1 MKLYNNIDLL
11 STPTEKQHIIN
22 KKVLDDEVSKI
33 NAKLNLSL
41 EKTIVC
47 IVDDDGTNRTSDAYT
62 GMTTWLNDKGIPMNF
77 AICHD
82 TIGTSGK
89 YTVTQL
95 QELQAKGNDI
105 LIHGN
110 PKLTTLAD
118 ETAVIT
124 EIESALQFHTSNGL
138 KPTNVYVYPQG
149 LNSDGTLTAK
159 QVKEIVGRYFDYGL
173 NVNIASMSGED
184 TKGLW
189 NKVPLVDKLN
199 IARMEVS
206 STKGLDA
213 NKSKIDACIENK
225 GLLILFTHSFQ
236 SQFTSGG
243 YDEFKKIINYL
254 STQDVEFLTVSNA
267 LKKIENIK
275 DGNKFALKE
284 DIVLINENAKSGQIA
299 DAKSVYGKLYKTVTE
314 TIIDVAEHYEL
325 ASVQDGSEGLK
336 IVADGTVADIDK
348 EIQLSDVQAKLLN
361 TDVHVYAAGE
371 YVVLIPE
378 QNHEEEYEESIYLPR
393 SETPESATFM
403 TIKEFDDMWGT
414 TEILPYT
421 EV

>member
-47 IVDDDGTNRTSDAYT
+47 IIDDDGTTRSGDKYT
-62 GMTTWLNDKGIPMNF
+62 GMTTWLNEQGILMNF
-77 AICHD
+77 AICYN

-89 YTVTQL
+89 YTVSDL
-95 QELQAKGNDI
+95 QNLQAKGNDI
-105 LIHGN
+105 LVHGLT
-110 PKLTTLAD
+110 KLQDLNSED
-118 ETAVIT
+118 EVV
-124 EIESALQFHTSNGL
+124 EELQKAIKFHTDNNL
-138 KPTNVYVYPQG
+138 TPTNVYVYPDG
-149 LNSDGTLTAK
+149 LNSDATLTTT

-173 NVNIASMSGED
+173 NVNIAKSSKED
-184 TKGLW
+184 TKGVW

-206 STKGLDA
+206 STKGFDV

-225 GLLILFTHSFQ
+225 GLLILFTHSFM
-236 SQFTSGG
+236 SQFSTGGG

-254 STQDVEFLTVSNA
+254 LTKDVEFLTVSNA

-314 TIIDVAEHYEL
+314 TIIDTPEHYEL
-325 ASVQDGSEGLK
+325 ST
-336 IVADGTVADIDK
+336 DGTGLTIVDDSVTPSST
-348 EIQLSDVQAKLLN
+348 EIKLSDVQAKVLS
-361 TDVHVYAAGE
+361 TDNHTYAVGE
-371 YVVLIPE
+371 NVILVNE
-378 QNHEEEYEESIYLPR
+378 KNHEESHEEEIYAR
-393 SETPESATFM
+393 VDQIPEGSTTM
-403 TIKEFDDMWGT
+403 TIQRLDELWGK
-414 TEILPYT
+414 IVVNPYI
-421 EV
+421 ES

>member
-47 IVDDDGTNRTSDAYT
+47 IIDDDGTTRSGDKYT
-62 GMTTWLNDKGIPMNF
+62 GMTTWLNKQGILMNF
-77 AICHD
+77 AICYN

-95 QELQAKGNDI
+95 QDLQTKGNDI
-105 LIHGN
+105 LVHGLT
-110 PKLTTLAD
+110 KLQDLNSED
-118 ETAVIT
+118 EVVK
-124 EIESALQFHTSNGL
+124 ELQKAIKFHTDNNL
-138 KPTNVYVYPQG
+138 TPTNVYGYPDG
-149 LNSDGTLTAK
+149 LNSDGNLTTT

-173 NVNIASMSGED
+173 NVNIAKSSKED
-184 TKGLW
+184 TKGVW

-206 STKGLDA
+206 STKGFDV

-225 GLLILFTHSFQ
+225 GLLILFTHSFM

-254 STQDVEFLTVSNA
+254 LTKDVEFLTVSNA

-325 ASVQDGSEGLK
+325 SS
-336 IVADGTVADIDK
+336 DGTGLTIVDDSSTPSST
-348 EIQLSDVQAKLLN
+348 EIKLSDVQAKVLS
-361 TDVHVYAAGE
+361 TDTHTYAVGE
-371 YVVLIPE
+371 IVILVNE
-378 QNHEEEYEESIYLPR
+378 KNHEETHEEEIYAR
-393 SETPESATFM
+393 IDQIPEGSTTM
-403 TIKEFDDMWGT
+403 TIQRLDDMWGT
-414 TEILPYT
+414 VTVNPYIPS
-421 EV
+421 

>member
-47 IVDDDGTNRTSDAYT
+47 IIDDDGTTRSGDKYT
-62 GMTTWLNDKGIPMNF
+62 GMTTWLNEQGILMNF
-77 AICHD
+77 AICYN

-89 YTVTQL
+89 YTVSDL
-95 QELQAKGNDI
+95 QNLQTKGNDI
-105 LIHGN
+105 LVHGLT
-110 PKLTTLAD
+110 KLQDLNSED
-118 ETAVIT
+118 EVV
-124 EIESALQFHTSNGL
+124 EELQKAIKFHTDNNL
-138 KPTNVYVYPQG
+138 TPTNVYVYPDG
-149 LNSDGTLTAK
+149 LNSDGNLTTT

-173 NVNIASMSGED
+173 NVNIAKSSKED
-184 TKGLW
+184 TKGVW

-206 STKGLDA
+206 STKGFDV

-225 GLLILFTHSFQ
+225 GLLILFTHSFM

-243 YDEFKKIINYL
+243 YEEFKKIINYL
-254 STQDVEFLTVSNA
+254 LTKDVEFLTISNA
-267 LKKIENIK
+267 FEKIENIK

-314 TIIDVAEHYEL
+314 TIIDTPEHYEL
-325 ASVQDGSEGLK
+325 AS
-336 IVADGTVADIDK
+336 DGTGLTIVDDSSTPSST
-348 EIQLSDVQAKLLN
+348 EIKLSDVQAKVLS
-361 TDVHVYAAGE
+361 TDTHTYAVGE
-371 YVVLIPE
+371 IVILVNE
-378 QNHEEEYEESIYLPR
+378 KNHEESHEEEIYAR
-393 SETPESATFM
+393 VDQIPEGSTTM
-403 TIKEFDDMWGT
+403 TVQRLNDLWGNVVVN
-414 TEILPYT
+414 PYIPS
-421 EV
+421 

>member
-47 IVDDDGTNRTSDAYT
+47 IIDDDGTTRSGDKYT
-62 GMTTWLNDKGIPMNF
+62 GMTTWLNEQGILMNF
-77 AICHD
+77 AICYN

-89 YTVTQL
+89 YTVSDL
-95 QELQAKGNDI
+95 QNLQAKGNDI
-105 LIHGN
+105 LVHGLT
-110 PKLTTLAD
+110 KLQDLNSED
-118 ETAVIT
+118 EVV
-124 EIESALQFHTSNGL
+124 EELQKAIKFHTDNNL
-138 KPTNVYVYPQG
+138 TPTNVYVYPDG
-149 LNSDGTLTAK
+149 LNSDATLTTT

-173 NVNIASMSGED
+173 NVNIAKSSKED
-184 TKGLW
+184 TKGVW

-206 STKGLDA
+206 STKGFDV

-225 GLLILFTHSFQ
+225 GLLILFTHSFM
-236 SQFTSGG
+236 SQFSIGG

-254 STQDVEFLTVSNA
+254 LTKDVEFLTVSNA

-314 TIIDVAEHYEL
+314 TIIDTPEHYEL
-325 ASVQDGSEGLK
+325 ST
-336 IVADGTVADIDK
+336 DGTGLTIVDDSVTPSST
-348 EIQLSDVQAKLLN
+348 EIKLSDVQAKVLS
-361 TDVHVYAAGE
+361 TDNHTYAVGE
-371 YVVLIPE
+371 NVILVNE
-378 QNHEEEYEESIYLPR
+378 KNHEESHEEEIYAR
-393 SETPESATFM
+393 VDQIPEGSTTM
-403 TIKEFDDMWGT
+403 TIQRLDELWGK
-414 TEILPYT
+414 IVVNPYI
-421 EV
+421 ES

>member
-11 STPTEKQHIIN
+11 SIPTEKQHIIN

-41 EKTIVC
+41 DKTIVC
-47 IVDDDGTNRTSDAYT
+47 IVDDDGTNRTSDRYT

-89 YTVTQL
+89 YTVTEIQD
-95 QELQAKGNDI
+95 LQAKGNGI
-105 LIHGN
+105 LVHGN

-118 ETAVIT
+118 ETEVV
-124 EIESALQFHTSNGL
+124 EELQKAIKFHTDNNL
-138 KPTNVYVYPQG
+138 TPTNVYVYPQG
-149 LNSDGTLTAK
+149 LNSDGTLTAT
-159 QVKEIVGRYFDYGL
+159 QVKEIVGRYFDYAL
-173 NVNIASMSGED
+173 NVNIASMSGEI

-213 NKSKIDACIENK
+213 NKSKIDACVENK

-254 STQDVEFLTVSNA
+254 LTQDVEFLTVSNA

-284 DIVLINENAKSGQIA
+284 DIVLIDENAKSGQIA

-325 ASVQDGSEGLK
+325 AS
-336 IVADGTVADIDK
+336 DGTGLTIVDDSVTPSST
-348 EIQLSDVQAKLLN
+348 EIKLSDVQAKVLS
-361 TDVHVYAAGE
+361 TDTHNYVIGE
-371 YVVLIPE
+371 IVKLIPE
-378 QNHEEEYEESIYLPR
+378 VSHEESHEEEIYAR
-393 SETPESATFM
+393 VDQIPEGSTTM
-403 TIKEFDDMWGT
+403 TIQRLDDIWGT
-414 TEILPYT
+414 VVVNPYIPS
-421 EV
+421 

>member
-47 IVDDDGTNRTSDAYT
+47 IIDDDGTTRSGDKYT
-62 GMTTWLNDKGIPMNF
+62 GMTTWLNEQGILMNF
-77 AICHD
+77 AICYN

-89 YTVTQL
+89 YTVSDL
-95 QELQAKGNDI
+95 QNLQTKGNDI
-105 LIHGN
+105 LVHGLT
-110 PKLTTLAD
+110 KLQDLNSED
-118 ETAVIT
+118 EVV
-124 EIESALQFHTSNGL
+124 EELQKAIKFHTDNNL
-138 KPTNVYVYPQG
+138 TPTNVYVYPDG
-149 LNSDGTLTAK
+149 LNSDGNLTTT

-173 NVNIASMSGED
+173 NVNIAKSSKED
-184 TKGLW
+184 TKGVW

-206 STKGLDA
+206 STKGFDV

-225 GLLILFTHSFQ
+225 GLLILFTHSFM

-254 STQDVEFLTVSNA
+254 LTKDVEFLTVSNA

-314 TIIDVAEHYEL
+314 TIIDTPEHYEL
-325 ASVQDGSEGLK
+325 AS
-336 IVADGTVADIDK
+336 DGTGLTIVDDSSTPSST
-348 EIQLSDVQAKLLN
+348 EIKLSDVQAKLLDDDAHN
-361 TDVHVYAAGE
+361 YVIGE
-371 YVVLIPE
+371 IVKLIPE
-378 QNHEEEYEESIYLPR
+378 VNHEESHEEEIYAKKSDIPEGSVTMSIER
-393 SETPESATFM
+393 FEN
-403 TIKEFDDMWGT
+403 MWGT
-414 TEILPYT
+414 VSVQPYI
-421 EV
+421 ES

>member
-47 IVDDDGTNRTSDAYT
+47 IIDDDGTTRSGDKYT
-62 GMTTWLNDKGIPMNF
+62 GMTTWLNKQGILMNF
-77 AICHD
+77 AICYN

-89 YTVTQL
+89 YTVSEL
-95 QELQAKGNDI
+95 QNLQAKGNDI
-105 LIHGN
+105 LVHGLT
-110 PKLTTLAD
+110 KLQDLNSED
-118 ETAVIT
+118 EVV
-124 EIESALQFHTSNGL
+124 EELQKAIKFHTDNNL
-138 KPTNVYVYPQG
+138 TPTNVYVYPDG
-149 LNSDGTLTAK
+149 LNSDGNLTTT

-173 NVNIASMSGED
+173 NVNIAKSSKED
-184 TKGLW
+184 TKGVW

-206 STKGLDA
+206 STKGFDV

-225 GLLILFTHSFQ
+225 GLLILFTHSFM

-254 STQDVEFLTVSNA
+254 LTKDVEFLTVSNA

-314 TIIDVAEHYEL
+314 TIIDTPEHYEL
-325 ASVQDGSEGLK
+325 ST
-336 IVADGTVADIDK
+336 DGTGLTIVDDSVIPSST
-348 EIQLSDVQAKLLN
+348 EIKLSDVQAKLLDDDAHN
-361 TDVHVYAAGE
+361 YVIGE
-371 YVVLIPE
+371 IVKLIPE
-378 QNHEEEYEESIYLPR
+378 VNHEESHEEEIYARKDSI
-393 SETPESATFM
+393 PEGATTM
-403 TIKEFDDMWGT
+403 SIGDWNTYSDSL
-414 TEILPYT
+414 EITASGYVQP
-421 EV
+421 